1 MTFSALENSME
12 DEFDA
17 IERKICPTDLS
28 GMLFVCPGVEEPH
41 FGFVYITGEILI
53 LNLIT

>member
-1 MTFSALENSME
+1 ME